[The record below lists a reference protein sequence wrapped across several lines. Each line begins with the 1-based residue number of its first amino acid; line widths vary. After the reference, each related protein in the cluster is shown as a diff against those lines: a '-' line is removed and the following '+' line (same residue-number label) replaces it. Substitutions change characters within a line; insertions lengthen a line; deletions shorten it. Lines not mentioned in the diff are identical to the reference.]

1 MITDLCELIFAMKW
15 RAGRFCVFPAAKLYG
30 TEKGGDAFMRFRV
43 IYGVERVYGIC
54 GGVFYDEFNTLS
66 ERRRLIY
73 YV

>member
-30 TEKGGDAFMRFRV
+30 TEKGDAFMRFRV
-43 IYGVERVYGIC
+43 IYGVERVYGVC

-66 ERRRLIY
+66 ERSRLIY